1 MTGVQTGALPIS
13 ALYREGGGEGQ
24 KNDTEPLRHER
35 EDFSDI
41 LGQEAGKRAAQIAM
55 AGLHNAAWVINTA
68 SYAHMYLFCLEGR
81 IIGCGSISS
90 YWGREDESILLT
102 VFVAPQLHGQGI
114 GRKIIET
121 LENDDLYIRARR
133 VEIPAS
139 ITACEFYRKLGY
151 DYKDGIRQLDKD
163 NLYRLEKFK
172 ISGEGVKGK

>member
-1 MTGVQTGALPIS
+1 VKKREFNWDLLRIRKFTEDDAEEVAALIQRNF
-13 ALYREGGGEGQ
+13 REVNIKDYGE
-24 KNDTEPLRHER
+24 
-35 EDFSDI
+35 
-41 LGQEAGKRAAQIAM
+41 EAVEELCRT
-55 AGLHNAAWVINTA
+55 HNAAWVINTA

-172 ISGEGVKGK
+172 ISGEGVKGKV

>member
-1 MTGVQTGALPIS
+1 MEKKKFNWDLLRIRKFTEDDAEEVAALIQRNF
-13 ALYREGGGEGQ
+13 REVNIKDYGE
-24 KNDTEPLRHER
+24 
-35 EDFSDI
+35 
-41 LGQEAGKRAAQIAM
+41 EAVEELCRT
-55 AGLHNAAWVINTA
+55 HNPAWVINTA
-68 SYAHMYLFCLEGR
+68 SHAHMYLFCLEGS

-151 DYKDGIRQLDKD
+151 DYKDGIRQLDKE

-172 ISGEGVKGK
+172 ISGEGVKGKV